1 MEPDRTCK
9 RCSVA
14 RVNSLCKAYG
24 LAHAPGGER
33 VIPHL
38 RELASLVKSRGLDN
52 AGVLLTPGLSEKDL
66 RSHCWNISS
75 FLSDEEASRI
85 LGSPV

>member
-14 RVNSLCKAYG
+14 RVNLLCKAYEK
-24 LAHAPGGER
+24 AHADRSEPLLAA
-33 VIPHL
+33 L
-38 RELASLVKSRGLDN
+38 RQVGNLAKQRGYEG
-52 AGVLLTPGLSEKDL
+52 AGVLLVPGMNEKDL

-75 FLSDEEASRI
+75 FLLDEEAHSL
-85 LGSPV
+85 LGV